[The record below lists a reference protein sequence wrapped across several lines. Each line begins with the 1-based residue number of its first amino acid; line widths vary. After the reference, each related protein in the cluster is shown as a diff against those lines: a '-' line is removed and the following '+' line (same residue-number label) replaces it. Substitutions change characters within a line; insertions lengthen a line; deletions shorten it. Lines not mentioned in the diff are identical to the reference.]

1 MRKKGNVVL
10 GVTGSIAIYKAAD
23 LLSKLV
29 QEGIEVD
36 VVMTEAAAKL
46 VSPILLQSLSHRP
59 VSVDMFSPPQRF
71 EIEHVSLAERADL
84 IAVVPATANTIAKLA
99 AGIADNLLCATIL
112 AARCPVLLAPAMD
125 AGMFENPATQENLEK
140 LKERGFIIVGPE
152 RGRLASGLEGWGR
165 LADPRKILAEIL
177 KILGKKYGDLAGR
190 RILVTGGGTREPLDP
205 VRFVGNRSSGKMGIA
220 LAEAARDRGADVTLI
235 LGPTLLE
242 APCGV
247 EVVRV
252 ETAEMMREEVLRRAE
267 EFDALI
273 MAAAVADFRP
283 ASPSPSKIRRDAPS
297 LRVELERTPDIL
309 AEAKAPIKVG
319 FAAETRE
326 GLLENARRKLF
337 EKGLDLI
344 VANDI
349 SSPESGFEAD
359 TNKVVIVD
367 REGEEILPLLPKREV
382 AERVL
387 DKVSSLIRGREGRR
401 ERRAG

>member
-1 MRKKGNVVL
+1 MVL

-36 VVMTEAAAKL
+36 VVMTEAATKL
-46 VSPILLQSLSHRP
+46 VSPILFQSLSHRP
-59 VSVDMFSPPQRF
+59 VSVDMFAPPQRF

-99 AGIADNLLCATIL
+99 SGIADNLLCAAIL

-140 LKERGFIIVGPE
+140 LKKRGFIIVGPE

-220 LAEAARDRGADVTLI
+220 LAEAARDRGADVALI

-247 EVVRV
+247 KVVRV
-252 ETAEMMREEVLRRAE
+252 ETAEMMREEVLRQAE

-297 LRVELERTPDIL
+297 LRVELEKTPDIL

-326 GLLENARRKLF
+326 GLLANARRKLF

-349 SSPESGFEAD
+349 SSPDSGFEAD

-367 REGEEILPLLPKREV
+367 REGEEIILPLLSKREV

-387 DKVSSLIRGREGRR
+387 DKVSSLLR
-401 ERRAG
+401 ERTKG